1 MPHSGDIHRRR
12 ASYRQMPRSRPIR
25 LVAVT
30 CISAAALVYA
40 QSRPAQPHPLPKHD
54 PADTIAPAASPVASM
69 IPATQP
75 TQAPP
80 PIPPTPAQQP
90 AQRAKVT
97 YADDLLTVSASN
109 SSLNQILREIS
120 RQTGIKITGGV
131 ADERVFGD
139 YGPAAASQVLAS
151 LLDGTASNM
160 VIVQST
166 SASAELILTPR
177 MGGATPPNPN
187 AARFDDSNSDDQ
199 PAQRPEV
206 VQPNPPQP
214 QTQAPAPDTPPAAN
228 TAPVPSNPETPAPAP
243 PSGDSTQQQSPN
255 GVKTPQQIYDELMRI
270 RQQQSAPPK

>member
-1 MPHSGDIHRRR
+1 
-12 ASYRQMPRSRPIR
+12 MPRLRPIR
-25 LVAVT
+25 LAIVCA
-30 CISAAALVYA
+30 SAATLLHA
-40 QSRPAQPHPLPKHD
+40 QSRPASQQHPPIPAAPLP
-54 PADTIAPAASPVASM
+54 
-69 IPATQP
+69 ATP
-75 TQAPP
+75 TTQAPP

-160 VIVQST
+160 VIVQSTT